1 MKIKTREDTHMIIG
15 IVGYIG
21 SGKDTVAERIIQHG
35 GVKDSFAAPLKDLAS
50 AVFGWDRRL
59 LEGDTVESRE
69 YRETPDMFWSRK
81 TGIPNFTPRLALQL
95 LGTDVMRNH
104 FHTDI
109 WLHSLEYR
117 IRSRNG
123 SAKLTVV
130 SDARFR
136 NELDLIHDLG
146 GCVIWVQRGELPEW
160 HDVAANANAGNVIS
174 EKIMNTK
181 YRDVH
186 ASEWN
191 WVGYE
196 ADYVIHNNSSLD
208 DLHTQVDDV
217 CDRIFAQRLKA
228 I

>member
-1 MKIKTREDTHMIIG
+1 MIIG
-15 IVGYIG
+15 IVGYMG
-21 SGKDTVAERIIQHG
+21 SGKDTVAERIVQYD

-50 AVFGWDRRL
+50 AVFGWDRAL
-59 LEGDTVESRE
+59 LEGDTMESRE

-104 FHTDI
+104 FHQDI

-117 IRSRNG
+117 IRSQRE
-123 SAKLTVV
+123 SAKFTVV

-136 NELDLIHDLG
+136 NELELIHSLG

-160 HDVAANANAGNVIS
+160 YDVAASANNGNVIS

-191 WVGYE
+191 WAGYSV
-196 ADYVIHNNSSLD
+196 DYVIENNSTLEN
-208 DLHTQVDDV
+208 LYEQVD
-217 CDRIFAQRLKA
+217 RICKVILPKQLKA